1 MRKRF
6 NLLPTYHFEEN
17 TDGQIRGAAER
28 VLRDCTIYGN
38 CGKNLIPY
46 PYGQTTEVRNGVTFT
61 DNGDGTITV
70 NGTATSNTYFIFND
84 KLKNII
90 DISKKYI
97 LSGSSGIPVYIALY
111 QDNIWKKAIN
121 STNGKPA
128 ILDFPNYTNI
138 EYNRILVATY
148 VPSGK
153 TVNNAIV
160 KPMLELGETATDYE
174 PYKEVG
180 DSDAESGK
188 YILPV
193 TVSGKNVFNW
203 DAVSTVQDVIAPNT
217 SSLIILDNGA
227 IIKGLSN
234 PTQNLAVAY
243 SNGWFRPGAPYDTH
257 NRGNFYVKKG
267 CSVQITADVRLIELS
282 ENYTDNNYTNIYLYG
297 TESHTSGNSSV
308 TLPTDGTVKRVSA
321 THEVKTSGMYY
332 PVFTLNSNTLEIM
345 NIQCTI
351 KHTDGTWDSEDYE
364 PYTAPKTTNLLLD
377 APLGPGES
385 ISCREKGLLVPELA
399 TIDPN
404 ITNYIAF
411 GSEVKPSSAKYDYY
425 KY

>member
-6 NLLPTYHFEEN
+6 NILPTYHFEEN
-17 TDGQIRGAAER
+17 TNGQIRGAAER

-46 PYGQTTEVRNGVTFT
+46 PYDKTTEVRNGVTFT

-193 TVSGKNVFNW
+193 TVSGKNLISYPYSM
-203 DAVSTVQDVIAPNT
+203 STTTRSGIT
-217 SSLIILDNGA
+217 FTDNG
-227 IIKGLSN
+227 
-234 PTQNLAVAY
+234 
-243 SNGWFRPGAPYDTH
+243 
-257 NRGNFYVKKG
+257 
-267 CSVQITADVRLIELS
+267 
-282 ENYTDNNYTNIYLYG
+282 
-297 TESHTSGNSSV
+297 
-308 TLPTDGTVKRVSA
+308 DGTVTANGTATGIASFICKYYNAKTPIVPDKKVYYLSGCPDGGRTSA
-321 THEVKTSGMYY
+321 SVWNYRINAQTWKGSSYVYGYSDFGDGITVNLRNADFDTLQVQILINEGASVDNL
-332 PVFTLNSNTLEIM
+332 VFKPQLELGE
-345 NIQCTI
+345 TA
-351 KHTDGTWDSEDYE
+351 TDFE

-404 ITNYIAF
+404 ITNYITF